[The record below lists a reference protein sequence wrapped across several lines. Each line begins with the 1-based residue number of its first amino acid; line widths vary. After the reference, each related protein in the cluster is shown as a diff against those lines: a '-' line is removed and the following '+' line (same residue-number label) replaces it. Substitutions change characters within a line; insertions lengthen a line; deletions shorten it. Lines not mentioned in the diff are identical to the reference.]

1 MSAEPAAERISR
13 AVVVLVA
20 GASAAVLIIGLR
32 SFSGIIGPL
41 FLALVLTIAIHP
53 LQAANNQPS

>member
-1 MSAEPAAERISR
+1 MSAEPAAEPISR

-20 GASAAVLIIGLR
+20 GASAVVLIVGRR

-53 LQAANNQPS
+53 LQAASNQPS